1 MSVSEKV
8 KMTIEMK
15 PQIRQRLKKLSED
28 VNLSENAI
36 IERALE
42 KVFEE
47 FDADLLEYLVKTSTK
62 MIAHEKVIKEYGL

>member
-15 PQIRQRLKKLSED
+15 PQIRQRLKKLSKD

-42 KVFEE
+42 KFFEE

-62 MIAHEKVIKEYGL
+62 MIAHEKVLKEYGL

>member
-1 MSVSEKV
+1 MPVSEKV

-15 PQIRQRLKKLSED
+15 SQIRQKLRKLSED

-42 KVFEE
+42 KFFEE

-62 MIAHEKVIKEYGL
+62 MIAHEKVLKEYGL